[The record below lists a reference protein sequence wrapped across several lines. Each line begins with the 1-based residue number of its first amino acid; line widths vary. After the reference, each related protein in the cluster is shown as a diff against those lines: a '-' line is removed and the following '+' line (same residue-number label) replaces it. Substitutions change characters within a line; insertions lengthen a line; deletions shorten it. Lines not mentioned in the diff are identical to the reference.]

1 MDRLGIIGSGKMAE
15 ALVKGVLNAGVYKKK
30 EITVSDIDPEKTQN
44 IKKKY
49 GINTTADNKDLA
61 ESCNV
66 IIFAVKPGHIEEVL
80 NEIKNITSR
89 KKLYISIAAGI
100 KTSFIQKTVNKE
112 LKITRIMPNMPAVLQ
127 EGAFGIYFNNLN
139 TSKDRESI
147 TKIFHNLGVVEVVQ
161 DEKLI
166 DAVTGLSGSGPAF
179 AAVFAE
185 ALADGGVKMGLSRET
200 ALKLSA
206 QTILGTAKLILESGM
221 NPSDIK
227 DMVSSPG
234 GTTIAGIHELE
245 KHGLRNA
252 VISAVESATLKSI
265 ELSSEEK

>member
-1 MDRLGIIGSGKMAE
+1 MDKLGIIGAGKMAE
-15 ALVKGVLNAGVYKKK
+15 ALVKGALNAGLYTKKN
-30 EITVSDIDPEKTQN
+30 ITVSDVDPSKTGN

-49 GINTTADNKDLA
+49 GINTTSDNREIADT
-61 ESCNV
+61 CNLV
-66 IIFAVKPGHIEEVL
+66 IFAVKPGHLEPVL
-80 NEIKNITSR
+80 NEIKNNTSR

-100 KTSFIQKTVNKE
+100 KTSFIQKTLKKE
-112 LKITRIMPNMPAVLQ
+112 LKITRVMPNKPAVVQ
-127 EGAFGIYFNNLN
+127 EGAFGIYFNKFN
-139 TSKDRESI
+139 TEEERISI
-147 TKIFHNLGVVEVVQ
+147 TDLFTKLGTVEVVQ

-200 ALKLSA
+200 AVRLSA
-206 QTILGTAKLILESGM
+206 QTLLGTAKLILETGM

-227 DMVSSPG
+227 NMVSSPG

-252 VISAVESATLKSI
+252 SIAAVEAAALKSK
-265 ELSSEEK
+265 ELSSEDE

>member
-1 MDRLGIIGSGKMAE
+1 MDKLGIIGSGKMAE
-15 ALVKGVLNAGVYKKK
+15 ALLKGVIKAGLYKKK
-30 EITVSDIDPEKTQN
+30 EITVSDIDSERTKDVKSLYGVN
-44 IKKKY
+44 I
-49 GINTTADNKDLA
+49 TADNKELA

-66 IIFAVKPGHIEEVL
+66 IIFAVKPGNMEVVL

-100 KTSFIQKTVNKE
+100 NTSFIQKTLKKE
-112 LKITRIMPNMPAVLQ
+112 LKITRIMPNTPALLQ
-127 EGAFGIYFNNLN
+127 EGAFGIYFNDIN
-139 TSKDRESI
+139 SSEDRESI
-147 TKIFHNLGVVEVVQ
+147 IKIFDNLGVVEVIQ
-161 DEKLI
+161 DEKLM
-166 DAVTGLSGSGPAF
+166 DSVTGLSGSGPAF
-179 AAVFAE
+179 AALFAE

-206 QTILGTAKLILESGM
+206 QTILGTAKMILESGM

-234 GTTIAGIHELE
+234 GTTIAGIHALE

-252 VISAVESATLKSI
+252 VISAVESAALKSK
-265 ELSSEEK
+265 ELSSEDK